1 MLREH
6 FLFANASAKVR
17 SSGNSAPSPSVPAP
31 GLRINAE
38 TVRVALPKISF
49 VQRVGFNSRK
59 CTHAYCEMVTHTHKS
74 IIICLDL
81 TSCVT
86 FFFLP
91 SFLFLFF

>member
-6 FLFANASAKVR
+6 FLFANTSAKVR

-49 VQRVGFNSRK
+49 VQRVGF
-59 CTHAYCEMVTHTHKS
+59 Y
-74 IIICLDL
+74 
-81 TSCVT
+81 
-86 FFFLP
+86 
-91 SFLFLFF
+91 